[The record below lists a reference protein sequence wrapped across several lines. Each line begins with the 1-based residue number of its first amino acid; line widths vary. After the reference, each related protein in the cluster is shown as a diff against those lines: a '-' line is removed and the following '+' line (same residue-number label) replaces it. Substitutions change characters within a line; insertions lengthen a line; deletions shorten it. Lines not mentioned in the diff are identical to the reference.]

1 MVKYRR
7 SFSLFIAVAFQTTL
21 AETIKNETRK
31 RSILQKINDCTF
43 QILSLFT
50 YENKLQQHLY
60 KTDIGV
66 LIVIR
71 NMKAFWD
78 QKHQARKV
86 VFFKKHLNARLNKI
100 FNKEL
105 QKKKPEILRKFFII
119 IKDYENEEEKQI
131 KLELT
136 KEKVTAQWKLQDI
149 YKKLKTLMEK

>member
-1 MVKYRR
+1 
-7 SFSLFIAVAFQTTL
+7 
-21 AETIKNETRK
+21 
-31 RSILQKINDCTF
+31 
-43 QILSLFT
+43 
-50 YENKLQQHLY
+50 
-60 KTDIGV
+60 
-66 LIVIR
+66 
-71 NMKAFWD
+71 MKAFWD

-86 VFFKKHLNARLNKI
+86 VFFKQHLNARLNKI

-131 KLELT
+131 KLDLT